1 MDSYSKRKNIVI
13 FIFLLIG
20 VIFTIKLFSLQVIN
34 STYKKTATKNVLR
47 EVVEY
52 PSRGL
57 IYDRNHKLLVYNQA
71 AYDLMATPREISHFD
86 TIQLCEMV
94 GASVESLRDELA
106 KARKYSQFK
115 PSIVVKQISPERYA
129 LMQEKMYK
137 YPGFYFQTRTLR
149 TYSYNSAA
157 HVLGYIGEASQGLI
171 DKDAYYSSGD
181 YVGITGIEKGYE
193 KELRGIKGAKFF
205 LVDVHNRV
213 KGSYEKGRLDTSAVK
228 GNDLITTIDID
239 LQQYGE
245 QLMQNKAGSIVAI
258 EPSTGEIL
266 ALVSTPGYL
275 PEDLVGRKRMENYP
289 KLAAD
294 SLLPLYNRAIR
305 AQYPPGSTFKM
316 LHGLIAL
323 QENVINPSTRFNCAF
338 GYHVGSFTQKC
349 HHNQSFDLTGAIAQ
363 SCNAYFA
370 YTFRKVLENPLLG
383 GVKNGYEKWRK
394 YVLSFGF
401 ADKVNTEFDEELKGF
416 IPSAEFYQQRAFP
429 YSKWRALPLIS
440 LAIGQGEI
448 QTTPI
453 QMANYTA
460 ILANRG
466 FYYSPHVVK
475 EVSNSAIDNALKEKH
490 YTLVDT
496 TQFGKI
502 IDGMENVLN
511 YEYPGTASNAHV
523 PGIRICGKTGTAEN
537 PSGPDHSTFI
547 AFAPR
552 DNPKI
557 AIAVYV
563 ENGKWGNLY
572 AAPIATLMIE
582 KYINGEIQPSRKNAE
597 TLMLNTN
604 LLYPEKP
611 NFIKYY
617 K

>member
-106 KARKYSQFK
+106 KAKKYSQFK